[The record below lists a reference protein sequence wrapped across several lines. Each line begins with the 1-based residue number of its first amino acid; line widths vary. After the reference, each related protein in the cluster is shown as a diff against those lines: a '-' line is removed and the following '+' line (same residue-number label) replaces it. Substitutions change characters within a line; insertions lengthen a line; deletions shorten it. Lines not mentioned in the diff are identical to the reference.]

1 MQDVDAL
8 NAPHTGL
15 SLGKLGD
22 EELLALARRDDQEA
36 YAALFTRHS
45 YAAHR
50 LARHLGQGDEAE
62 DVVAEAFAQ
71 VLDLVKRGKGPDR
84 AFRAYL
90 FTTIRHES
98 ARRSKTHRRIVPTD
112 DDDQI
117 DSIVPFGGGE
127 LDEFEKSAIRAA
139 YESLPERWRMVLW
152 HLDVEGRTPH
162 ELGPLL
168 GLSPNSVSALVYR
181 ARSGLR
187 EAYLHQHVKSESPAS
202 SRACRDVRDKLSG
215 LVRRSSSMREQEKV
229 HAHLQSCRDCMA
241 IYLDLEEVNREVGAI
256 MLPAALAVSFA
267 GAASAVSAAGGWTG
281 ALTNALIGLKGLLA
295 GLAPPAAAAAITTA
309 SLMTISGGVS
319 DVSDPPRVP
328 PVAADASERV
338 VPLAPESQPNVR
350 MPGDE
355 AKDEAMDEPSDAQ
368 AAITSTTPVS
378 ADDRAAD
385 NAADKAATS
394 DTQRVPCELPEI
406 ADPRAVLPTA
416 TGCYTSPR

>member
-1 MQDVDAL
+1 
-8 NAPHTGL
+8 
-15 SLGKLGD
+15 
-22 EELLALARRDDQEA
+22 LARRDDQEA

-45 YAAHR
+45 HAAHR
-50 LARHLGQGDEAE
+50 LARHLGQRDEAE

-98 ARRSKTHRRIVPTD
+98 ARRLRTHRRIVPTD

-117 DSIVPFGGGE
+117 DSIVPLGDGE

-139 YESLPERWRMVLW
+139 YESLPKRWRTVLW
-152 HLDVEGRTPH
+152 RLDVEGYTPR

-168 GLSPNSVSALVYR
+168 GLSPNSVSAMVYR
-181 ARSGLR
+181 ARSALR

-202 SRACRDVRDKLSG
+202 GPACRDVRDKLSG
-215 LVRRSSSMREQEKV
+215 LVRRTSSMREQQKV
-229 HAHLQSCRDCMA
+229 HAHLQGCRDCMA

-256 MLPAALAVSFA
+256 MLPAALAVSVA
-267 GAASAVSAAGGWTG
+267 GAVSTAGAAGGWTG

-295 GLAPPAAAAAITTA
+295 ALAPPAAAAAITTV
-309 SLMTISGGVS
+309 SLVTISGGVS

-328 PVAADASERV
+328 SVAAEARDRTAPLESESEPTVRTSRD
-338 VPLAPESQPNVR
+338 ESK
-350 MPGDE
+350 
-355 AKDEAMDEPSDAQ
+355 AEAMDQPSEAQ
-368 AAITSTTPVS
+368 VAITSTPPKS
-378 ADDRAAD
+378 AEERPDDNADD
-385 NAADKAATS
+385 NAVTPE
-394 DTQRVPCELPEI
+394 TQGVPCELPAS
-406 ADPRAVLPTA
+406 ADPRAELPSA